1 MPGTGGCYAEVAGY
15 RFGYG
20 RMEIGLNQNTC
31 MDIKYVLQN
40 LLRALG
46 FMYEHN
52 RPDRDDYITIN
63 WQNIN
68 VGLPSISKHFL

>member
-1 MPGTGGCYAEVAGY
+1 
-15 RFGYG
+15 
-20 RMEIGLNQNTC
+20 MEIGLDQNTC
-31 MDIKYVLQN
+31 MDMKSVLQN

-52 RPDRDDYITIN
+52 RPDRDDHIIIN

-68 VGLPSISKHFL
+68 VGLFF

>member
-31 MDIKYVLQN
+31 MNMKSVLQN

-68 VGLPSISKHFL
+68 VGLGKYFIY